1 MDQSNLLE
9 NIVIFNNKSIPR
21 LRSGKKEIPDS
32 AYALYQGL
40 DLTLNAFKSGIF
52 TIKAA
57 LGEGLKILTPKQ
69 IALAITP

>member
-21 LRSGKKEIPDS
+21 LRSGKKRFLIVHM
-32 AYALYQGL
+32 LFIKGQ
-40 DLTLNAFKSGIF
+40 NAFKSGIF